1 MIAFILATSDI
12 WVKMK
17 TAGRQDEASPE
28 LNFILHAHLC
38 CYFETRP
45 VPSGLCEGAFCLC
58 GIVESTGIGRVV
70 HFFRQLPYRKPPN
83 QDSTNV
89 VMMRQWV
96 YTKSEPIA
104 PMTSNNRRQRNWNY
118 ALCEFEG

>member
-70 HFFRQLPYRKPPN
+70 HFFSSITVQKTSKPRFHERRHDETMGIY
-83 QDSTNV
+83 QVRTN
-89 VMMRQWV
+89 R
-96 YTKSEPIA
+96 
-104 PMTSNNRRQRNWNY
+104 SND
-118 ALCEFEG
+118 LE